1 MFFCKP
7 FQAVFGEGHNRDI
20 GGTRKGHFT
29 DIIGHTCN
37 ISANCL
43 CRETQHF
50 SHFRNFIYIAHHL
63 LHEGQQR
70 DMYDVC
76 IPGVR
81 FMDTASLKTCVP
93 DPHSVLFI
101 DEGGLIWD
109 NRGSFLVKKA
119 LANLL
124 IWFSSCFVIS
134 SVVGLSIRICPH
146 LQDLFFAT
154 FLEIV
159 WGYYCFRTHSKEEL
173 PAESVCKGSE
183 SRKGLPGAGGATEI
197 KAPRES
203 L

>member
-70 DMYDVC
+70 DILGTSPLTHSFSHAIIILV
-76 IPGVR
+76 
-81 FMDTASLKTCVP
+81 LK
-93 DPHSVLFI
+93 SVFEVAFRVFKSNCFSKSQLARAGFFFCLFV
-101 DEGGLIWD
+101 LD
-109 NRGSFLVKKA
+109 NRNIRLFNSFAPSENMESRRVHTEPSALDIFLVC
-119 LANLL
+119 LTP
-124 IWFSSCFVIS
+124 FSSS
-134 SVVGLSIRICPH
+134 YSTSLMP
-146 LQDLFFAT
+146 
-154 FLEIV
+154 LE
-159 WGYYCFRTHSKEEL
+159 
-173 PAESVCKGSE
+173 
-183 SRKGLPGAGGATEI
+183 
-197 KAPRES
+197 
-203 L
+203 